1 MATPFFMGFD
11 SHPILTIRNQKTKY
25 QMMKVFTLLLLL
37 LAGVQIAHAEDAT
50 IIIKQIDGNET
61 VIELVTNPIITF
73 DGDNM
78 VVTNDHTRIL
88 FPIDSIREYTVS
100 NADTGIKT
108 VSTTPLFDN
117 GKIKFNSLAKGTHI
131 NIYTVDGRLTRRYYV
146 DDTGLICIDLTSLP
160 QGLFIINAQNNKIKI
175 INK

>member
-1 MATPFFMGFD
+1 
-11 SHPILTIRNQKTKY
+11 
-25 QMMKVFTLLLLL
+25 
-37 LAGVQIAHAEDAT
+37 
-50 IIIKQIDGNET
+50 
-61 VIELVTNPIITF
+61 
-73 DGDNM
+73 M